1 MIMLLFQVGSY
12 CGAFAVI
19 LTMTLIS
26 LLYPFMYKAS
36 WKIYVGSFF
45 LPFVGFSFGY
55 AVAVIFRMDQIRA
68 RTVALETGI
77 QNFPLCMTLISLSFP
92 RELIPHLALFPLL
105 YGVFVLTNSCI
116 FVIIY
121 KIIQRLKG
129 REKENEIEFST
140 VPTAENEGRNS

>member
-1 MIMLLFQVGSY
+1 M
-12 CGAFAVI
+12 I
-19 LTMTLIS
+19 LTMVLIS

-45 LPFVGFSFGY
+45 LPFLGFGFGY
-55 AVAVIFRMDQIRA
+55 VVAAIFRLDYTRA

-116 FVIIY
+116 FVLIY
-121 KIIQRLKG
+121 KVIIRLKKP
-129 REKENEIEFST
+129 EKKHEIQFVT
-140 VPTAENEGRNS
+140 VPTVDRKLANDA

>member
-1 MIMLLFQVGSY
+1 MV
-12 CGAFAVI
+12 
-19 LTMTLIS
+19 LTMVLIS

-45 LPFVGFSFGY
+45 LPFVGFIFGY
-55 AVAVIFRMDQIRA
+55 VVAVIFRMDQKRA

-92 RELIPHLALFPLL
+92 RELIPYLALFPLL

-116 FVIIY
+116 FVFIY
-121 KIIQRLKG
+121 KVIHRLKANN
-129 REKENEIEFST
+129 KKQEIQFVT
-140 VPTAENEGRNS
+140 VPTNETQQTRKC

>member
-1 MIMLLFQVGSY
+1 MV
-12 CGAFAVI
+12 
-19 LTMTLIS
+19 LTMVLIS

-36 WKIYVGSFF
+36 WKIYIGSFF
-45 LPFVGFSFGY
+45 LPFVGFVFGY
-55 AVAVIFRMDQIRA
+55 VVAVIFRMDQKRA

-116 FVIIY
+116 FVFIY
-121 KIIQRLKG
+121 KAIHRLKANN
-129 REKENEIEFST
+129 KKQEIQFVT
-140 VPTAENEGRNS
+140 VPTNETQQTRKC